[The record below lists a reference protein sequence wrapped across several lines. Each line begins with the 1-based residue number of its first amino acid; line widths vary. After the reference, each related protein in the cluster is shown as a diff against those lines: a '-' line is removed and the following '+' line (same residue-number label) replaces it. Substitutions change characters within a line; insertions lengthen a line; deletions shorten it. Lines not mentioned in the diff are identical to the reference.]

1 MIVCLNVIGWWKI
14 SVLNYIKHVLVD
26 EFQDTNEIQLRL
38 MYHFAKGNTNGDPK
52 YQNNVT
58 IVGDPDQGIYAF
70 RDAQS
75 INFEKCQLIIPS

>member
-1 MIVCLNVIGWWKI
+1 MENFP
-14 SVLNYIKHVLVD
+14 VLNYIKHVLVD

-58 IVGDPDQGIYAF
+58 IVETLIKVFMPLEMP
-70 RDAQS
+70 
-75 INFEKCQLIIPS
+75 NQLILKNVNLLYQAKSKFG